1 MADGPAAEA
10 GVASASGATAAALL
24 AVAGVAA
31 IGVWVALDRWL
42 ARGLPLGILGL
53 GAVSGLVYA
62 INAIGLVLIYR
73 ANRVVN
79 FAQAEFGSVAAVLAI
94 EASIQWRVPFV
105 VSVVGALLVAAALG
119 AFVEGI
125 VLRRF
130 ARASRLILAVAT
142 IALAQILAGLSQILP
157 LLWKNAGEGTFAVP
171 FSYRLTIFP
180 VTFEAAHLLV
190 VLVVP
195 AVVVGLG
202 LVLRS
207 TDYGIAI
214 RGAAENA
221 DRAGLL
227 GVPVPRLA
235 TIVWVCAA
243 VLSTLAVLLRA
254 TLVGYSAVVGASG
267 AGSSL
272 LLFTLA
278 AAVVGQMEHLP
289 RTVAAAVFL
298 GIFQEAAIWTW
309 SNTTLVDGLLLVV
322 ILVGLL
328 LQRQA
333 FSRSAETGIATW
345 RTVRDVRPVPAE
357 LRRVPEVRFG
367 FLGLKLAL
375 LAGAV
380 ALPLVASPSQAG
392 AAALV
397 CIYAIVAISL
407 FVLTGWGG
415 HISLGQFA
423 LAGFGGATTAVLYG
437 RHGWDPLLAMLAGV
451 VVAGAVSLVLGL
463 PALRIKGLFLAV
475 TTLAFAV
482 TSSTFFL
489 QQRYVPWFIEPRIE
503 RPTLLGRVPLETD
516 RQMYWFA
523 LAALVLVIFGVQGLR
538 ASRTGRALIATR
550 DNEQAAQA
558 VTIDTMKVKLTGFMI
573 SGALAGLAGG
583 IYVLHQRGLHSD
595 AFNASVSLRLFSMV
609 VIGGLGSLPGA
620 VLGAVYV
627 RGAEFFLRSSWA
639 LVASGAGI
647 LVLLLF
653 LPEGLGGLV
662 YAIRDRYLR
671 WVARRRGIHVPSL
684 VADSRV
690 DTPVVGAE
698 LLAAEVV
705 EATDLTGVAP

>member
-1 MADGPAAEA
+1 MA
-10 GVASASGATAAALL
+10 GVATAPSGAERAAPLLRLAAGAAA
-24 AVAGVAA
+24 V
-31 IGVWVALDRWL
+31 VALWAVLDHTL
-42 ARGLPLGILGL
+42 ERGLPLGIVGL
-53 GAVSGLVYA
+53 GAVSGLLYA

-94 EASIQWRVPFV
+94 QLSIHWHVPFV
-105 VSVVGALLVAAALG
+105 VSVLIALVTAALLG
-119 AFVEGI
+119 AIVEGI

-157 LLWKNAGEGTFAVP
+157 LLWKRAGDGTFEVP
-171 FSYRLTIFP
+171 FDAKLTVFP
-180 VTFEAAHLLV
+180 VSFDGSHLLIV
-190 VLVVP
+190 VVVP
-195 AVVVGLG
+195 ALMAGLG
-202 LVLRS
+202 IFLLR

-235 TIVWVCAA
+235 TIVWVTAA
-243 VLSTLAVLLRA
+243 VLSTLAVIFRA
-254 TLVGYSAVVGASG
+254 TLVGYSAVAGASG

-278 AAVVGQMEHLP
+278 AAVVGRMEHLP
-289 RTVAAAVFL
+289 RTVLAAIFL

-309 SNTTLVDGLLLVV
+309 SNTTIVDGLLLGV
-322 ILVGLL
+322 ILLGLL
-328 LQRQA
+328 LQRHA
-333 FSRSAETGIATW
+333 FSRSADTGIQTW
-345 RTVRDVRPVPAE
+345 RAVRDIRPIPAE
-357 LRRVPEVRFG
+357 LRRVPEVRWAF
-367 FLGLKLAL
+367 LAL
-375 LAGAV
+375 KVVLLAAAI
-380 ALPLVASPSQAG
+380 ALPLYASPSQSG

-397 CIYAIVAISL
+397 AIYAIVAISL

-437 RHGWDPLLAMLAGV
+437 RHGWDPLLAILAGI
-451 VVAGAVSLVLGL
+451 VVAGGVSLVLGL

-482 TSSTFFL
+482 TSATFFL
-489 QQRYVPWFIEPRIE
+489 QERYVPWFIERRIA
-503 RPTLLGRVPLETD
+503 RPSLFGGRIPLETD

-523 LAALVLVIFGVQGLR
+523 LAALLLVIFGVQGLR
-538 ASRTGRALIATR
+538 SSRTGRALIATR

-558 VTIDTMKVKLTGFMI
+558 VTIDTTRAKLTGFVI
-573 SGALAGLAGG
+573 SGGLAGLAGG
-583 IYVLHQRGLHSD
+583 VYVLHQRGLHSD
-595 AFNASVSLRLFSMV
+595 AFGADVSLRLFSMV

-620 VLGAVYV
+620 VLGAIYV
-627 RGAEFFLRSSWA
+627 RGAEFFLRAGWA

-662 YAIRDRYLR
+662 YSQRDRYLR
-671 WVARRRGIHVPSL
+671 WVARRRGILVPSL
-684 VADSRV
+684 VADHRPDEPTAAARSAA
-690 DTPVVGAE
+690 DEMPDPAE
-698 LLAAEVV
+698 LE
-705 EATDLTGVAP
+705 PIRR

>member
-1 MADGPAAEA
+1 MPEAARRA
-10 GVASASGATAAALL
+10 ATGVVVALAVVGLWALL
-24 AVAGVAA
+24 DNR
-31 IGVWVALDRWL
+31 LE
-42 ARGLPLGILGL
+42 RGLPLGIVGL
-53 GAVSGLVYA
+53 GAVSGLLYA
-62 INAIGLVLIYR
+62 INAIGLVLIFR
-73 ANRVVN
+73 ANRVIN

-94 EASIQWRVPFV
+94 QLSIHWRVPFF
-105 VSVVGALLVAAALG
+105 VSVAIALVSAAILG

-142 IALAQILAGLSQILP
+142 IALAQILAGLSLILP
-157 LLWKNAGEGTFAVP
+157 LLWSEAGEGEFAVP
-171 FSYRLTIFP
+171 FTAEVTIFP
-180 VTFEAAHLLV
+180 VTFDASH
-190 VLVVP
+190 VLIVLTVP
-195 AVVVGLG
+195 ALVIALG
-202 LVLRS
+202 LFLLK

-235 TIVWVCAA
+235 TIVWVTAA
-243 VLSTLAVLLRA
+243 VLSALAVVFRT
-254 TLVGYSAVVGASG
+254 TLVGYSATSASG
-267 AGSSL
+267 AGNSL

-278 AAVVGQMEHLP
+278 AAVVGKMENLP
-289 RTVAAAVFL
+289 RTVAAAIFL

-309 SNTTLVDGLLLVV
+309 SNTTIVDGLLLVV

-328 LQRQA
+328 LQRHA
-333 FSRSAETGIATW
+333 FSRASDTGIATW
-345 RTVRDVRPVPAE
+345 RAVRDVRPLPAE
-357 LRRVPEVRFG
+357 LRNVPEVRFG
-367 FLGLKLAL
+367 FLGLKLVLFAL
-375 LAGAV
+375 AV
-380 ALPLVASPSQAG
+380 TLPLYASPSQSG

-397 CIYAIVAISL
+397 LIYAIVAISL

-437 RHGWDPLLAMLAGV
+437 RHGWDPLLAILAGI
-451 VVAGAVSLVLGL
+451 VVAGLVSLVLGL
-463 PALRIKGLFLAV
+463 PAMRIKGLFLAV

-482 TSSTFFL
+482 TSATFFL
-489 QQRYVPWFIEPRIE
+489 QERYVPWFIERRIE
-503 RPTLLGRVPLETD
+503 RPTLFGGRIPLETD

-523 LAALVLVIFGVQGLR
+523 LAALLLTIFGVQGLR

-558 VTIDTMKVKLTGFMI
+558 VTISTMRVKLTGFVI

-583 IYVLHQRGLHSD
+583 VYVLHQRGLHSD
-595 AFNASVSLRLFSMV
+595 AFGADVSIRLFSMV
-609 VIGGLGSLPGA
+609 VIGGLGSMPGA
-620 VLGAVYV
+620 VLGAIYV

-639 LVASGAGI
+639 LVASGGGI

-662 YAIRDRYLR
+662 YSQRDRYLR
-671 WVARRRGIHVPSL
+671 WVAKRRGIHVPSL

-690 DTPVVGAE
+690 DDGEGASGE
-698 LLAAEVV
+698 LELPDPATELEAA
-705 EATDLTGVAP
+705 LR

>member
-1 MADGPAAEA
+1 VGRRIALGAA
-10 GVASASGATAAALL
+10 G
-24 AVAGVAA
+24 A
-31 IGVWVALDRWL
+31 IGLVGAWAVLDRML
-42 ARGLPLGILGL
+42 ERGLPLGILGL
-53 GAVSGLVYA
+53 GAVSGLLYA

-94 EASIQWRVPFV
+94 EFSIHWHVPFL
-105 VSVVGALLVAAALG
+105 VSVAGALVVAAVLG

-142 IALAQILAGLSQILP
+142 IALAQILAGLSQIIP
-157 LLWKNAGEGTFAVP
+157 LLWKKSGDGTFEVP
-171 FSYRLTIFP
+171 VQFRLTIFP
-180 VTFEAAHLLV
+180 VTFDGSHLLI

-195 AVVVGLG
+195 VLVAALG
-202 LVLRS
+202 LFLLK

-235 TIVWVCAA
+235 TIVWVTAA
-243 VLSTLAVLLRA
+243 VLSTLAVVFRA
-254 TLVGYSAVVGASG
+254 TLVGYSAVAGASG

-278 AAVVGQMEHLP
+278 AAVVGRMEHLP
-289 RTVAAAVFL
+289 RTVIAAVLL
-298 GIFQEAAIWTW
+298 GVFQEAAIWTW
-309 SNTTLVDGLLLVV
+309 SNTTIVDGLLLVV

-328 LQRQA
+328 LQRHA
-333 FSRSAETGIATW
+333 FSRSSDTGIATW
-345 RTVRDVRPVPAE
+345 RAVRDVRPIPAE
-357 LRRVPEVRFG
+357 LRKVPEVRFA
-367 FLGLKLAL
+367 FLGLKVVL
-375 LAGAV
+375 LAAAI
-380 ALPLVASPSQAG
+380 ALPLVASPSQSG

-397 CIYAIVAISL
+397 AIYAIVAISL

-437 RHGWDPLLAMLAGV
+437 RHDWDPLLAVLAGV
-451 VVAGAVSLVLGL
+451 VVAAGVSLILGL

-489 QQRYVPWFIEPRIE
+489 QERYVPWFIESRVE
-503 RPTLLGRVPLETD
+503 RPSLFGGRIPLETD

-523 LAALVLVIFGVQGLR
+523 LAGLLLVIFGVQGLR

-550 DNEQAAQA
+550 DNEQAAEA
-558 VTIDTMKVKLTGFMI
+558 VTIDTMRVKLTGFVI
-573 SGALAGLAGG
+573 SGALAGFAGG

-595 AFNASVSLRLFSMV
+595 AFASSVSLRLFSMV

-620 VLGAVYV
+620 VLGAIYV

-662 YAIRDRYLR
+662 YQLRDRYLR

-690 DTPVVGAE
+690 VDGPAIG
-698 LLAAEVV
+698 V
-705 EATDLTGVAP
+705 EAVAA

>member
-1 MADGPAAEA
+1 VPDAARR
-10 GVASASGATAAALL
+10 AA
-24 AVAGVAA
+24 AGVAA
-31 IGVWVALDRWL
+31 ALGVVGLWAVLDNTL
-42 ARGLPLGILGL
+42 ERGLPLGIVGL
-53 GAVSGLVYA
+53 GAVSGLLYA
-62 INAIGLVLIYR
+62 VNAIGLVLIFR
-73 ANRVVN
+73 ANRVIN

-94 EASIQWRVPFV
+94 QLSIHWHVPFF
-105 VSVVGALLVAAALG
+105 VSVAIALVCAAILG
-119 AFVEGI
+119 AVVEGI

-142 IALAQILAGLSQILP
+142 IALAQILAGLSLIIP
-157 LLWKNAGEGTFAVP
+157 LLWSEAGDGEFAVP
-171 FSYRLTIFP
+171 FTAELTIFP
-180 VTFEAAHLLV
+180 VTFDASHVLIALTVPALV
-190 VLVVP
+190 V
-195 AVVVGLG
+195 ALG
-202 LVLRS
+202 VFLLK

-235 TIVWVCAA
+235 TIVWVTAA
-243 VLSTLAVLLRA
+243 VLSALAVVFRT
-254 TLVGYSAVVGASG
+254 TLVGYSAVGASG
-267 AGSSL
+267 AGNSL

-278 AAVVGQMEHLP
+278 AAVVGRMEHLP
-289 RTVAAAVFL
+289 RTVAAAIFL

-309 SNTTLVDGLLLVV
+309 SNTTIVDGLLLVV

-328 LQRQA
+328 LQRHA
-333 FSRSAETGIATW
+333 FSRASDTGIQTW
-345 RTVRDVRPVPAE
+345 RAVRDVRPVPAE

-367 FLGLKLAL
+367 FLGLKLVL
-375 LAGAV
+375 LGLAI
-380 ALPLVASPSQAG
+380 ALPLFASPSQSG

-397 CIYAIVAISL
+397 LIYAVVAISL

-437 RHGWDPLLAMLAGV
+437 PRHGWDPLLAILAGV
-451 VVAGAVSLVLGL
+451 AVAGLVSLVLGL

-482 TSSTFFL
+482 TSATFFL
-489 QQRYVPWFIEPRIE
+489 QERYVPWFIERRIE
-503 RPTLLGRVPLETD
+503 RPTLFGRIPLETD

-523 LAALVLVIFGVQGLR
+523 LAVLLLVIFGVQGLR

-558 VTIDTMKVKLTGFMI
+558 VTIPTMRVKLTGFVI

-583 IYVLHQRGLHSD
+583 VYVLHQRGLHSD
-595 AFNASVSLRLFSMV
+595 AFGAEVSLRLFSMV

-620 VLGAVYV
+620 VLGAIYV

-639 LVASGAGI
+639 LVASGGGI

-662 YAIRDRYLR
+662 YSQRDRYLR
-671 WVARRRGIHVPSL
+671 WVAKRRGIHVPSL
-684 VADSRV
+684 VADRRV
-690 DTPVVGAE
+690 DADGATGTGELELPDHAAE
-698 LLAAEVV
+698 LEAA
-705 EATDLTGVAP
+705 LR

>member
-1 MADGPAAEA
+1 VPDAARR
-10 GVASASGATAAALL
+10 AA
-24 AVAGVAA
+24 AGVAA
-31 IGVWVALDRWL
+31 ALGVVGLWAVLDNTL
-42 ARGLPLGILGL
+42 ERGLPLGIVGL
-53 GAVSGLVYA
+53 GAVSGLLYA
-62 INAIGLVLIYR
+62 VNAIGLVLIFR
-73 ANRVVN
+73 ANRVIN

-94 EASIQWRVPFV
+94 QLSIHWHVPFF
-105 VSVVGALLVAAALG
+105 VSVAIALVCAAILG
-119 AFVEGI
+119 AVVEGI

-142 IALAQILAGLSQILP
+142 IALAQILAGLSLIIP
-157 LLWKNAGEGTFAVP
+157 LLWSEAGDGEFAVP
-171 FSYRLTIFP
+171 FTAELTIFP
-180 VTFEAAHLLV
+180 VTFDASHVLIALTVPALV
-190 VLVVP
+190 V
-195 AVVVGLG
+195 ALG
-202 LVLRS
+202 VFLLK

-235 TIVWVCAA
+235 TIVWVTAA
-243 VLSTLAVLLRA
+243 VLSALAVVFRT
-254 TLVGYSAVVGASG
+254 TLVGYSAVGASG
-267 AGSSL
+267 AGNSL

-278 AAVVGQMEHLP
+278 AAVVGRMEHLP

-309 SNTTLVDGLLLVV
+309 SNTTIVDGLLLVV

-328 LQRQA
+328 LQRHA
-333 FSRSAETGIATW
+333 FSRASDTGIQTW
-345 RTVRDVRPVPAE
+345 RAVRDVRPVPAE

-367 FLGLKLAL
+367 FLGLKLVL
-375 LAGAV
+375 LGLAI
-380 ALPLVASPSQAG
+380 ALPLFASPSQSG

-397 CIYAIVAISL
+397 LIYAVVAISL

-437 RHGWDPLLAMLAGV
+437 PRHGWDPLLAILAGV
-451 VVAGAVSLVLGL
+451 VVAGLVSLVLGL

-482 TSSTFFL
+482 TSATFFL
-489 QQRYVPWFIEPRIE
+489 QERYVPWFIERRIE
-503 RPTLLGRVPLETD
+503 RPTLFGRIPLETD

-523 LAALVLVIFGVQGLR
+523 LAVLLLVIFGVQGLR

-558 VTIDTMKVKLTGFMI
+558 VTIPTMRVKLTGFVI

-583 IYVLHQRGLHSD
+583 VYVLHQRGLHSD
-595 AFNASVSLRLFSMV
+595 AFGAEVSLRLFSMV

-620 VLGAVYV
+620 VLGAIYV

-639 LVASGAGI
+639 LVASGGGI

-662 YAIRDRYLR
+662 YSQRDRYLR
-671 WVARRRGIHVPSL
+671 WVAKRRGIHVPSL
-684 VADSRV
+684 VADRRV
-690 DTPVVGAE
+690 DGDGAGTGADE
-698 LLAAEVV
+698 LELPDHATELEAA
-705 EATDLTGVAP
+705 LR

>member
-1 MADGPAAEA
+1 VPDAARRA
-10 GVASASGATAAALL
+10 ATGVVAALG
-24 AVAGVAA
+24 AVGLWAF
-31 IGVWVALDRWL
+31 LDNWL
-42 ARGLPLGILGL
+42 DRGLPLGIVAL
-53 GAVSGLVYA
+53 GAVSGLLYA

-73 ANRVVN
+73 ANRVIN

-94 EASIQWRVPFV
+94 QFSLQWHVPFF
-105 VSVVGALLVAAALG
+105 VSVAGALLVAVVLG

-142 IALAQILAGLSQILP
+142 IALAQILQGLSMIIP
-157 LLWKNAGEGTFAVP
+157 LLWKEAGDGEFLVP
-171 FSYRLTIFP
+171 IKASFTIFP
-180 VTFEAAHLLV
+180 VTFDGNH
-190 VLVVP
+190 VLIVMVVP
-195 AVVVGLG
+195 ALVAALG
-202 LVLRS
+202 LFLLK

-235 TIVWVCAA
+235 TIVWVTAA
-243 VLSTLAVLLRA
+243 VLSTLAVVFRT
-254 TLVGYSAVVGASG
+254 TLVGFSASSGASG

-278 AAVVGQMEHLP
+278 AAVVGRMENLP
-289 RTVAAAVFL
+289 RTVAAAIFL

-309 SNTTLVDGLLLVV
+309 SNTTIVDGLLLVV

-328 LQRQA
+328 LQRSS
-333 FSRSAETGIATW
+333 FSRSAETGISTW
-345 RTVRDVRPVPAE
+345 RAVRDVRPLPTE
-357 LRRVPEVRFG
+357 LKRVPEVRYA
-367 FLGLKLAL
+367 FLGLKIVL
-375 LAGAV
+375 LAVAV
-380 ALPLVASPSQAG
+380 ALPLYASPSQSG

-437 RHGWDPLLAMLAGV
+437 RHGWDPLLAMVAGV
-451 VVAGAVSLVLGL
+451 AVAGLVSLVLGL

-482 TSSTFFL
+482 TSATFFL
-489 QQRYVPWFIEPRIE
+489 QERYVPWFIERRIE
-503 RPTLLGRVPLETD
+503 RPTLLGRIPIETD

-523 LAALVLVIFGVQGLR
+523 LAVLLLVIFGVQGLR
-538 ASRTGRALIATR
+538 ATRTGRALIATR
-550 DNEQAAQA
+550 DNEQAAEA
-558 VTIDTMKVKLTGFMI
+558 VTINTMRVKLTGFVI

-583 IYVLHQRGLHSD
+583 VYVLHQRGLHSD

-620 VLGAVYV
+620 ILGAIYV

-639 LVASGAGI
+639 LVASGGGI

-662 YAIRDRYLR
+662 YSQRDRYLR
-671 WVARRRGIHVPSL
+671 WVAKRRGIVVPSL
-684 VADSRV
+684 VADTRV
-690 DTPVVGAE
+690 DTPDGVTDGEVEMPDPATE
-698 LLAAEVV
+698 LEAA
-705 EATDLTGVAP
+705 LR